1 VREIFERGGG
11 QADARAGSGQA
22 GELVVVVMRLVL
34 SDCRG
39 KLQCILESYFGN
51 FLESVDLCLFLK
63 KNIYICVFGF

>member
-39 KLQCILESYFGN
+39 KLQCILES
-51 FLESVDLCLFLK
+51 
-63 KNIYICVFGF
+63 